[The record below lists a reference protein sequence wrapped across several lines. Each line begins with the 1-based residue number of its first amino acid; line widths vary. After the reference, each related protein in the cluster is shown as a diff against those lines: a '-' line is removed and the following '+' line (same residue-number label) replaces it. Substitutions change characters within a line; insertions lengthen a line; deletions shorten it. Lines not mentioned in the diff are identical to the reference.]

1 MKVTVLVDN
10 KAKNVCYAEDG
21 FSLYI
26 EHEGKKILLDTGITD
41 LFIKN
46 AGKMNIDLKNI
57 DYIVF
62 SHGHY
67 DHVGGLKHLIKYFK
81 DLENRNIEYKKS
93 LIICHPLA
101 FNKKYRKLENK
112 EGMRYENIGVE
123 NEEEIREFFDVKT
136 SKESF
141 EIYSNLFY
149 LGEITRNNEFEN
161 KKPLGFTEINGK
173 EISDFIYDDTAL
185 GYKTADGIV
194 ILTGCSHS
202 GICNIIEQAKRICN
216 CEKIIYALGG
226 FHLRNPEKEVM
237 DKTCDYIKKQD
248 ISTLGICHC
257 TDLLSAV
264 ELSRVNKIEEIHV
277 GSYFEF

>member
-10 KAKNVCYAEDG
+10 KARHNYYAEDG

-26 EHEGKKILLDTGITD
+26 EHEGKKILLDTGMTD
-41 LFIKN
+41 LFLKN
-46 AGKMNIDLKNI
+46 AEKMNINLKDI
-57 DYIVF
+57 DYIVL
-62 SHGHY
+62 SHGHD
-67 DHVGGLKHLIKYFK
+67 DHVGGLNHLVKYFQNLK
-81 DLENRNIEYKKS
+81 NRNIKYKKPR
-93 LIICHPLA
+93 IICHPLA
-101 FNKKYRKLENK
+101 FNKKYKKIENK
-112 EGMRYENIGVE
+112 DGINYKNIGMQ
-123 NEEEIREFFDVKT
+123 NEEEIREFFDVNV
-136 SKESF
+136 SQESF

-149 LGEITRNNEFEN
+149 LGEIKRNNDFEN
-161 KKPLGFTEINGK
+161 KKPLGFTEIEGK
-173 EISDFIYDDTAL
+173 EMSDFIYDDTAL
-185 GYKTADGIV
+185 GYKTNEGMV

-226 FHLRNPEKEVM
+226 FHLRNPKKEVI
-237 DKTCDYIKKQD
+237 DKTCNYIKKQD

-264 ELSRVNKIEEIHV
+264 ELSRVSKIEEIHV